1 MKVML
6 VNHQSKGVLLR
17 PKSVNLYESASRAP
31 FGTLEQE
38 QGSTCSGLRSA
49 NPYDVVAKSSPAGV
63 LVRPSDLALMRN
75 ERNEHRH
82 I

>member
-17 PKSVNLYESASRAP
+17 PKSVDLYEFARAP